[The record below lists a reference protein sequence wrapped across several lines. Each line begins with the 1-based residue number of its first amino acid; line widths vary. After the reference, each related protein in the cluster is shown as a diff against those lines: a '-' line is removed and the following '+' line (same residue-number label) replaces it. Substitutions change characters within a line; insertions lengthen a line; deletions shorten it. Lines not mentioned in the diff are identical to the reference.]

1 MRQLH
6 EEMVSAE
13 EQIVSKDQL
22 NEQLKDEC
30 TSMEQQLAECKEA
43 LAITMDNYEQ
53 LQLSLKE
60 LQ

>member
-30 TSMEQQLAECKEA
+30 TRMEQQLVECKEE

-53 LQLSLKE
+53 LQLSFKE